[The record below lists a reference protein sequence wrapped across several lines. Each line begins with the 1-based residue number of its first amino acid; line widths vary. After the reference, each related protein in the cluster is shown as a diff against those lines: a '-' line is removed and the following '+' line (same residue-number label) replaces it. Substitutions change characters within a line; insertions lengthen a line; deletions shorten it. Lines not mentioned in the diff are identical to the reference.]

1 MGGGGG
7 DIMQATPKTPL
18 LGDIVRGE
26 PRSVNYRHANSGL
39 YTYVVVN

>member
-1 MGGGGG
+1 
-7 DIMQATPKTPL
+7 MQATPKPPL
-18 LGDIVRGE
+18 LGDIITLKGGE